1 MADFIL
7 RDAKEKFG
15 DEEFFQGVR
24 FELAQLPQ
32 IADWEVGREYT
43 LILKVKQTSHNFRDV
58 EGEGQTESA
67 TFDILKVGA
76 FQPEEVERMEIVK
89 KKLG

>member
-1 MADFIL
+1 MSDFIL
-7 RDAKEKFG
+7 RDAVEKIG
-15 DEEFFQGVR
+15 DTKFFQSIR
-24 FELAQLPQ
+24 FELEQLPQ

-43 LILKVKQTSHNFRDV
+43 LILKVKETSHNFRDV

-67 TFDILKVGA
+67 TFDILKVGV
-76 FQPEEVERMEIVK
+76 FQPEEVERMRIVK